1 MVIDDIH
8 TIREFQQFDNGDNT
22 LLDMGIITGRGSGK
36 IAPVIRRP
44 QSYNLAIFQGNQN
57 KMNFS
62 KPSKNWSGK
71 RGLSLGL
78 AAFAVAAS
86 GTVVSSGFYSPPVE
100 KAFPTPASEVAPA
113 PTAVSLPSLK
123 TTSASITGI
132 TRMAQVHTERPERPR
147 FKVLKYTVQK
157 GDTPWS
163 ISQQFDLRI
172 ESILWGNEGM
182 SADAGD
188 LQIDRVINI
197 LPTDGVLHTVSDIDT
212 LDRLQLLHGVPYE
225 TIRNYPGNDLE
236 GVTHDA
242 KLAVGQKIIVPGGL
256 NPVVWRE
263 PGPAVIPG
271 KGRKSPGFYSGGLI
285 FTGTGYFTW
294 PVSPIVITQPY
305 WSGHPA
311 IDIDTYYR
319 QPIFASDSGTV
330 IFSGWDTTGY
340 GNLIIVDHGNG
351 YWTYYAHNSF
361 NLVAAG
367 QGVLQGE
374 QIAESGSTGNSTGD
388 HIDFRI
394 RLEGGSFLNPAN
406 FLP

>member
-1 MVIDDIH
+1 M
-8 TIREFQQFDNGDNT
+8 T
-22 LLDMGIITGRGSGK
+22 LFEKKLFHPAKTVFASLLVLITFTSGGTLK
-36 IAPVIRRP
+36 TS
-44 QSYNLAIFQGNQN
+44 SYSNEQ
-57 KMNFS
+57 
-62 KPSKNWSGK
+62 
-71 RGLSLGL
+71 
-78 AAFAVAAS
+78 AVQ
-86 GTVVSSGFYSPPVE
+86 TPFV
-100 KAFPTPASEVAPA
+100 PTPEVELVSTNIALPA
-113 PTAVSLPSLK
+113 MVDSNAW
-123 TTSASITGI
+123 ITGI
-132 TRMAQVHTERPERPR
+132 PRLADSHTERPDRPR
-147 FKVLKYTVQK
+147 FQVLKYTVLK

-163 ISQQFDLRI
+163 ISQKFDLTI

-182 SADAGD
+182 SADSGD

-212 LDRLQLLHGVPYE
+212 LDRLQLLHGVPYA
-225 TIRNYPGNDLE
+225 TILEYPGNNLE
-236 GVTHDA
+236 GYSHDE
-242 KLAVGQKIIVPGGL
+242 KLPVGEKVMVPGGL

-263 PGPAVIPG
+263 PGPAVVPG
-271 KGRKSPGFYSGGLI
+271 KGRKSPGFYSGSLI
-285 FTGTGYFTW
+285 YAGSGYFTW
-294 PVSPIVITQPY
+294 PVSPIIITQPY

-340 GNLIIVDHGNG
+340 GNLVIIDHGNG

-394 RLEGGSFLNPAN
+394 RVDGGSFLNPAN

>member
-1 MVIDDIH
+1 M
-8 TIREFQQFDNGDNT
+8 TFFEKKKFLLAKT
-22 LLDMGIITGRGSGK
+22 LF
-36 IAPVIRRP
+36 A
-44 QSYNLAIFQGNQN
+44 
-57 KMNFS
+57 
-62 KPSKNWSGK
+62 
-71 RGLSLGL
+71 SLL
-78 AAFAVAAS
+78 VLVTFTSV
-86 GTVVSSGFYSPPVE
+86 GTQRTYGYSNE
-100 KAFPTPASEVAPA
+100 KAAQTPIVPKPEVTPISTSIALPA
-113 PTAVSLPSLK
+113 MVDSNAW
-123 TTSASITGI
+123 ITGI
-132 TRMAQVHTERPERPR
+132 TRLADRHTNRPERPR
-147 FKVLKYTVQK
+147 FKVFTYKVEK

-163 ISQQFDLRI
+163 ISQKFDLKI

-188 LQIDRVINI
+188 LQVDRVINI
-197 LPTDGVLHTVSDIDT
+197 LPTDGVLHTISDIDT

-225 TIRNYPGNDLE
+225 TIQEYPGNNLE
-236 GVTHDA
+236 GFAHDEN
-242 KLAVGQKIIVPGGL
+242 LPVGEKVIVPGGI

-263 PGPAVIPG
+263 PGPAVVPG
-271 KGRKSPGFYSGGLI
+271 KGRKSPGFYAGGLVY
-285 FTGTGYFTW
+285 TGSGYFTW

-305 WSGHPA
+305 WGGHPA

-340 GNLIIVDHGNG
+340 GNLIIIDHGNG

-361 NLVAAG
+361 NLVASG

-394 RLEGGSFLNPAN
+394 RVDGGSFLNPAN

>member
-1 MVIDDIH
+1 M
-8 TIREFQQFDNGDNT
+8 T
-22 LLDMGIITGRGSGK
+22 LRKKL
-36 IAPVIRRP
+36 
-44 QSYNLAIFQGNQN
+44 
-57 KMNFS
+57 NFW
-62 KPSKNWSGK
+62 PGK
-71 RGLSLGL
+71 RVLSLGL
-78 AAFAVAAS
+78 AIIALTISGAPVAAGFNRFPS
-86 GTVVSSGFYSPPVE
+86 ITVT
-100 KAFPTPASEVAPA
+100 PTPAPEVAPA
-113 PTAVSLPSLK
+113 PVVVPLPRIE
-123 TTSASITGI
+123 ASIDRITGI
-132 TRMAQVHTERPERPR
+132 TRLAQVHTERPERPR
-147 FKVLKYTVQK
+147 FKVFKYTVQK

-163 ISQQFDLRI
+163 ISQKFDLSI
-172 ESILWGNEGM
+172 ESILWGNEGL

-188 LQIDRVINI
+188 LQIDRGINI

-225 TIRNYPGNDLE
+225 TIQNYPGNDLAGLAHAE
-236 GVTHDA
+236 
-242 KLAVGQKIIVPGGL
+242 KLPVGAKIIVPGGI

-263 PGPAVIPG
+263 PGPAVVPG
-271 KGRKSPGFYSGGLI
+271 KGRKSPGFYSGNLI
-285 FTGTGYFTW
+285 YTGSGYFTW
-294 PVSPIVITQPY
+294 PVSPIIITQPY

-319 QPIFASDSGTV
+319 QPIFASDNGTV

-340 GNLIIVDHGNG
+340 GNLIIIDHGNG

-361 NLVAAG
+361 NLVSAG

-394 RLEGGSFLNPAN
+394 RVDGGSFLNPAN